1 MSVSSTIVRTKPGA
15 EIEAS
20 AVMQKD
26 ANRTS
31 KQVLIIRRD
40 LGMRRGK
47 QIAQGAHASM
57 KVLLDMMPREEDES
71 GMAVTEERYIKY
83 DKGSAVDDWIN
94 GIFTKITVS
103 VDSEEALHSVYQQ
116 ALRAKLPAAIIQ
128 DVGKTEFGGVPTF
141 TAVAIGPAWA
151 DEIDPITG
159 KLPLL

>member
-1 MSVSSTIVRTKPGA
+1 VSEER
-15 EIEAS
+15 
-20 AVMQKD
+20 Q
-26 ANRTS
+26 S
-31 KQVLIIRRD
+31 KQVIVIRKD

-57 KVLLDMMPREEDES
+57 KVLLDLMPRNRDLPTDGRPVLLHRTLMTPGLAENSISTGYWSDTALS
-71 GMAVTEERYIKY
+71 
-83 DKGSAVDDWIN
+83 DWLD

-103 VDSEEALHSVYQQ
+103 VDGEEALHAIYQQ

-128 DVGKTEFGGVPTF
+128 DAGKTEFNGVPTF